1 MKQFLILLLMC
12 CTLSSAAKNLYYVEL
27 KIWKVDNLSLFNLKN
42 ERNAVS
48 LELPLDK
55 DIYAS
60 LKAGDV
66 LQNNDVYKSAF
77 SFFPSFFKTFRI
89 QVVNKRT
96 QKLDDTPET
105 ADNHWY
111 MVRFRSQ
118 KYDTFSLNL
127 KNARNAIIFELPVDK
142 TFYDKIR
149 MNQKLQS
156 RDVYQGAFDIIPELF
171 SEISITVEK
180 NIPRQKTNSKPS
192 SLEKQTSVISQ
203 NGGCFLSDKHKQ
215 HTPAC
220 NVIQNIDKISRNML
234 QS

>member
-60 LKAGDV
+60 LKVGDV

-105 ADNHWY
+105 AGNHWY

-215 HTPAC
+215 DTPAC
-220 NVIQNIDKISRNML
+220 NVIQNIDKIFRDML

>member
-60 LKAGDV
+60 LKVGDI

-96 QKLDDTPET
+96 Q
-105 ADNHWY
+105 
-111 MVRFRSQ
+111 S
-118 KYDTFSLNL
+118 
-127 KNARNAIIFELPVDK
+127 
-142 TFYDKIR
+142 
-149 MNQKLQS
+149 
-156 RDVYQGAFDIIPELF
+156 
-171 SEISITVEK
+171 
-180 NIPRQKTNSKPS
+180 
-192 SLEKQTSVISQ
+192 
-203 NGGCFLSDKHKQ
+203 
-215 HTPAC
+215 
-220 NVIQNIDKISRNML
+220 
-234 QS
+234 

>member
-60 LKAGDV
+60 LKVGDV

-105 ADNHWY
+105 AGNHWY

-215 HTPAC
+215 DTPAC
-220 NVIQNIDKISRNML
+220 NATQNIDKIFRNML

>member
-12 CTLSSAAKNLYYVEL
+12 CTLSSAAKKLYYVEL

-60 LKAGDV
+60 LKVGDV

-105 ADNHWY
+105 AGNHWY

-180 NIPRQKTNSKPS
+180 K
-192 SLEKQTSVISQ
+192 
-203 NGGCFLSDKHKQ
+203 
-215 HTPAC
+215 HTPAK
-220 NVIQNIDKISRNML
+220 NKL
-234 QS
+234 

>member
-12 CTLSSAAKNLYYVEL
+12 YTLSSAAKNLYYVEL
-27 KIWKVDNLSLFNLKN
+27 KIWKVNNLSLFNLKN

-60 LKAGDV
+60 LKVGDV

-105 ADNHWY
+105 AGNHWY

-118 KYDTFSLNL
+118 KFDTFSLNL

-180 NIPRQKTNSKPS
+180 
-192 SLEKQTSVISQ
+192 
-203 NGGCFLSDKHKQ
+203 KHTTAK
-215 HTPAC
+215 
-220 NVIQNIDKISRNML
+220 NKL
-234 QS
+234 

>member
-1 MKQFLILLLMC
+1 MLI
-12 CTLSSAAKNLYYVEL
+12 
-27 KIWKVDNLSLFNLKN
+27 
-42 ERNAVS
+42 S

-60 LKAGDV
+60 LKVGDV

-105 ADNHWY
+105 AGNHWY

-215 HTPAC
+215 DTPAC
-220 NVIQNIDKISRNML
+220 NATQNIDKIFRNML

>member
-12 CTLSSAAKNLYYVEL
+12 YTLSSAAKNLYYVEL
-27 KIWKVDNLSLFNLKN
+27 KIWKVNNLSLFNLKN

-60 LKAGDV
+60 LKVGDV

-105 ADNHWY
+105 AGNHWY

-215 HTPAC
+215 DTPAC
-220 NVIQNIDKISRNML
+220 NATQNIDKIFRNML